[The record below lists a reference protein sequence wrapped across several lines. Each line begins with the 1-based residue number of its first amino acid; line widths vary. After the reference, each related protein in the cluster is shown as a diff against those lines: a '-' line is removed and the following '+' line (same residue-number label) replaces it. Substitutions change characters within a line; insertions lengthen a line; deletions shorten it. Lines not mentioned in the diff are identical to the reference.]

1 MNLYLHAEIIK
12 SREKK
17 NLYCGIIIIIIYA
30 LGMVVYIYSSSILEA
45 EASSKPDWAVW

>member
-1 MNLYLHAEIIK
+1 MNLYLYTEIIK

-17 NLYCGIIIIIIYA
+17 NLCCGIIIIIYA

>member
-1 MNLYLHAEIIK
+1 MNLYLHTEIIK

-17 NLYCGIIIIIIYA
+17 NLCCGIIIYA